1 MKKLIIAV
9 LIAVM
14 IPVIAL
20 ADVDLASMSFE
31 ELVKLR
37 EQIIAEII
45 NRPEWKE
52 TEIDAGTYRIGKDI
66 PSGVYT
72 VIPKNTYVML
82 NVYDGS
88 KFVNGYG
95 VYGEEIGRLPLY
107 DGYRL
112 EIDATI
118 ILTPYTG
125 I

>member
-1 MKKLIIAV
+1 MRKLLAAV
-9 LIAVM
+9 LIFCSLFAV
-14 IPVIAL
+14 AF
-20 ADVDLASMSFE
+20 ADADLSAMSFD
-31 ELVKLR
+31 ELIKLR
-37 EQIIAEII
+37 EQITAEII

-72 VIPKNTYVML
+72 VIPKNSYVML

-88 KFVNGYG
+88 KLVNGYG

-107 DGYRL
+107 DGDRL